1 VAAIAA
7 VTLTA
12 CTSSGRGSAGSTSS
26 GAVKTGGTLVA
37 ALAGDPGTL
46 DVAQNSG
53 ALTIFVG
60 QNIFEQL
67 FAMDKTSKPRPQLA
81 SGYVK
86 SADDLTYTISLRTG
100 ITFQNGQAMTSADVV
115 ASLLRWEK
123 VSGTGQS
130 VGADV
135 VSIAAS
141 GPDKVVITLKHP
153 RYSLISDLA
162 GNIQAAIIVPASDAT
177 AAGTKPMADSETIG
191 TGPYKLK
198 SYVHGQKIDLVK
210 FTGYKPRTED
220 WGGLAGAKA
229 ANINTL
235 EFRFV
240 SDPTQQLNGL
250 ESGQFQWAQAVSP
263 DTYDTIKTNSA
274 LNVQVSDTGQ
284 VYTFLLNHN
293 AASPMSK
300 LPARQALNMLIDKTA
315 MATAAFG
322 PKVLWSPLEGA
333 MVLPSDGPLYS
344 TAGENV
350 FNTHDTAKAK
360 QLFAEAGVT
369 SSTPLRIYTTQTY
382 SFFYQMAVVLQA
394 ELKSIG
400 LNAKVEVYDYPTMN
414 DRLTSDKTSWDIS
427 MAGFGGNVGSP
438 SQILYLSPS
447 WPGQYT
453 STKMTSLLSAYDNA
467 QSDAQAKQIG
477 GEIQQTIWDEIPVI
491 AVAPSRFL
499 LVSSSTLKNMSG
511 YFPGIFWNAYR
522 SS

>member
-1 VAAIAA
+1 MV
-7 VTLTA
+7 
-12 CTSSGRGSAGSTSS
+12 
-26 GAVKTGGTLVA
+26 GALS
-37 ALAGDPGTL
+37 GDPGTL

-67 FAMDKTSKPRPQLA
+67 FAADKTFNARPQLA

-86 SADDLTYTISLRTG
+86 SADGLTYTISLRTG
-100 ITFQNGQAMTSADVV
+100 ITFQNGQPMTSADVV
-115 ASLLRWEK
+115 ASLERWEK
-123 VSGTGQS
+123 VSGNGVN
-130 VGADV
+130 VGTDV

-141 GPDKVVITLKHP
+141 GPSKVVIKLKHP

-162 GNIQAAIIVPASDAT
+162 GNIQAAIIVPASVAKK
-177 AAGTKPMADSETIG
+177 AGTKPMTDAEIIG
-191 TGPYKLK
+191 TGPYKLGK
-198 SYVHGQKIDLVK
+198 YVHGQKIDLVK
-210 FTGYKPRTED
+210 FAGYKPRTEKN

-263 DTYDTIKTNSA
+263 DTYNTIKTNSA

-284 VYTFLLNHN
+284 VFTFLLNHN
-293 AASPMSK
+293 SASPMSK
-300 LPARQALNMLIDKTA
+300 LPARQALNMLIDKKA

-322 PKVLWSPLEGA
+322 PKVLWSPLEGS

-360 QLFAEAGVT
+360 QLFAQAGVT
-369 SSTPLRIYTTQTY
+369 ASTPLHIYTTQTY

-400 LNAKVEVYDYPTMN
+400 LNAKVDVYDFPTMI
-414 DRLTSDKTSWDIS
+414 DRLTSDKSSWDIS
-427 MAGFGGNVGSP
+427 MTGFGGNVGSP
-438 SQILYLSPS
+438 SQILYLTPS
-447 WPGQYT
+447 WPGQYK
-453 STKMTSLLSAYDNA
+453 SAKMTSLLASYDNA
-467 QSDAQAKQIG
+467 QSAGQAKQIVG
-477 GEIQQTIWDEIPVI
+477 QIQQTIWDEIPVI
-491 AVAPSRFL
+491 AVAPNKS
-499 LVSSSTLKNMSG
+499 LVVTRKTLKNFSTF
-511 YFPGIFWNAYR
+511 FPGVFWNTYL